1 MATSFNSVTLVGN
14 ITADL
19 ELKNT
24 ASGIPVC
31 SFSLAVNRKYA
42 KAEQGQQTAD
52 FINITAFRHNAEF
65 LARYIKKGN
74 TILVHG
80 QIQTRNYTNKDGQ
93 KVYITEIVADEIVA
107 LSKNNGASN
116 GAGSN
121 NGYPSVS
128 FGAPSSPNFE
138 ELGEDTSLPF
148 D

>member
-65 LARYIKKGN
+65 VSRYMRKGN

-107 LSKNNGASN
+107 LSKNEGASK
-116 GAGSN
+116 GAPVN
-121 NGYPSVS
+121 NGYPTAG
-128 FGAPSSPNFE
+128 FNAPSPVFE
-138 ELGEDTSLPF
+138 ELGDDSSSLPF
-148 D
+148 

>member
-1 MATSFNSVTLVGN
+1 MASSFNSVTLVGN

-31 SFSLAVNRKYA
+31 SFSLAVNRKFA
-42 KAEQGQQTAD
+42 KSEQGQQTAD

-65 LARYIKKGN
+65 VSRYMRKGN

-80 QIQTRNYTNKDGQ
+80 QIQTRNYTNNQGQ

-107 LSKNNGASN
+107 LSKNEGASK
-116 GAGSN
+116 GAPVN
-121 NGYPSVS
+121 NGYPSVA
-128 FGAPSSPNFE
+128 FGTPSPVFE
-138 ELGEDTSLPF
+138 ELGDDNGLPF
-148 D
+148 